1 MLIISTQLPI
11 VIAMCQ
17 EIKVKSLDDEEDVG
31 KVTFPCGSRRHLCD
45 IQDLLQDIDHMHSAV
60 ALTYIEEYIANNLMV
75 FHSPK
80 GYTQDHKITKQTRN
94 ALDELLHLCNQV
106 ENGIVII
113 ENE

>member
-45 IQDLLQDIDHMHSAV
+45 IQK
-60 ALTYIEEYIANNLMV
+60 N
-75 FHSPK
+75 
-80 GYTQDHKITKQTRN
+80 
-94 ALDELLHLCNQV
+94 
-106 ENGIVII
+106 
-113 ENE
+113 